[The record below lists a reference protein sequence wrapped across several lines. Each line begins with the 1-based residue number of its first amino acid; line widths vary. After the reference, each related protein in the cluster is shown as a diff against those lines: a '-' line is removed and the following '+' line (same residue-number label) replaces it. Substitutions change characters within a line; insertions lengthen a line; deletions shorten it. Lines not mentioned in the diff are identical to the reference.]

1 MLLEIHP
8 ENPQEKLLEKVVKC
22 LKDGGIVI
30 YPTDTIYGMGCDI
43 FNQKAV
49 ETVCK
54 LKGINPEKANL
65 SFICTDLSH
74 ITDFTKPLDNNVFR
88 LMKKALPG
96 PYTFI
101 LESNN
106 NVPKIFKHKKKTV
119 GIRIP
124 DNKILLKL
132 VEMLGNPILSTSVH
146 DEDQVI
152 EYTTDPE
159 LIFERFE
166 HKVDIVINGGYGGNI
181 PSTIIDCSNGEPV
194 VVRVGKG
201 DLGELG
207 L

>member
-8 ENPQEKLLEKVVKC
+8 ENPQEKQLEKVVKC

-49 ETVCK
+49 EAVCK

-65 SFICTDLSH
+65 SFICSDLSH
-74 ITDFTKPLDNNVFR
+74 ITDFTKPLDNNIFR

-181 PSTIIDCSNGEPV
+181 PSTIIDCSNGEPI
-194 VVRVGKG
+194 VVREGKG
-201 DLGELG
+201 DLAEIG